1 MPRGGGGRPGPGL
14 RAEAAVV
21 RPPGEAWA
29 DTRAIR
35 KAVLRLA
42 LPIVASNLLQR
53 GVGIV
58 DALMVGRLGA
68 AELAAVGLAQLLIF
82 FQMAL
87 VYGLGVGLTVMVAYH
102 TGAGDAV
109 RRAQMVRSGLAIGLG
124 LAAGLSLLGL
134 WGSRWAAALLG
145 ASGRVL
151 ELAVAYLLVSWLL
164 FAFLVFLHLLSAI
177 FQGAGDTRTPLKVVT
192 VVNLL
197 HVAVALPLVFGLLGA
212 PALGVVGAAV
222 GSGVSEAVGVVWL
235 LVLARRRGLLLPG
248 AWADREAVLRMGR
261 VGWPAIGERLVTNG
275 MQLAFARVVI
285 GFGVAIYAAHQVGL
299 NIEALSFLPGLA
311 FAQAATALVG
321 QRVGARDPEGARR
334 TAGQAVLVA
343 LAVMTAFGVTFLLA
357 PGLWVRLFT
366 PEAEVLAWGEP
377 LLRIMGLLQVPL
389 ALALALAGSLRG
401 AGETRTVLLAAVVGG
416 WVVRIPLAVGLGVW
430 AGYGILLVWL
440 TMILDWVV
448 RALLMGWRLTHLD
461 WARLR
466 L

>member
-1 MPRGGGGRPGPGL
+1 VGPGL
-14 RAEAAVV
+14 RAEAAVL
-21 RPPGEAWA
+21 RSPGEVWA
-29 DTRAIR
+29 DTAAIR

-42 LPIVASNLLQR
+42 LPIVGSNLLQR

-87 VYGLGVGLTVMVAYH
+87 VFGLGIGLTVMVAYH
-102 TGAGDAV
+102 TGAGDAA
-109 RRAQMVRSGLAIGLG
+109 RRAQTVRTGLALGLG

-151 ELAVAYLLVSWLL
+151 ELAVAYLVVSWLF

-197 HVAVALPLVFGLLGA
+197 HVAVALPLVFGFLGA

-222 GSGVSEAVGVVWL
+222 GSGVSEAVGVAWL
-235 LVLARRRGLLLPG
+235 LVLAWRRGLLLPG

-275 MQLAFARVVI
+275 MQLVFARVVI
-285 GFGVAIYAAHQVGL
+285 GFGVAVYAAHQVGL
-299 NIEALSFLPGLA
+299 NIESLSFLPGVA

-334 TAGQAVLVA
+334 TAGQALLVA

-357 PGLWVRLFT
+357 PALWVRLFT
-366 PEAEVLAWGEP
+366 PEPEVLAWGEP
-377 LLRIMGLLQVPL
+377 LMRIMGLLQVPL
-389 ALALALAGSLRG
+389 AIALALAGSLRG
-401 AGETRTVLLAAVVGG
+401 AGETRSVLLAAIVGG

-430 AGYGILLVWL
+430 AGHGIVLVWL
-440 TMILDWVV
+440 TMVLDWVV
-448 RALLMGWRLTHLD
+448 RALLMGWSFTHLD
-461 WARLR
+461 WGRLR

>member
-1 MPRGGGGRPGPGL
+1 MGAGVG
-14 RAEAAVV
+14 AEAAVL
-21 RPPGEAWA
+21 RPPGEVRA

-42 LPIVASNLLQR
+42 LPIVGSNLLQR

-87 VYGLGVGLTVMVAYH
+87 VFGLGVGLTVMVAYH
-102 TGAGDAV
+102 TGAGDAA
-109 RRAQMVRSGLAIGLG
+109 RRAQTVRTGLALGLG
-124 LAAGLSLLGL
+124 LAAVLSLLGL

-145 ASGRVL
+145 ATGRVL
-151 ELAVAYLLVSWLL
+151 ELAVAYLFVSWIL
-164 FAFLVFLHLLSAI
+164 FAFLVFLHLLSTI
-177 FQGAGDTRTPLKVVT
+177 FQGAGDTRTPLKVVA

-197 HVAVALPLVFGLLGA
+197 HVAVALPLVFGFLGA

-222 GSGVSEAVGVVWL
+222 GSGISEAVGVAWL

-261 VGWPAIGERLVTNG
+261 VGWPAIAERLVTNG

-285 GFGVAIYAAHQVGL
+285 GFGVAVYAAHQVGL
-299 NIEALSFLPGLA
+299 NIEALSFLPGVA

-321 QRVGARDPEGARR
+321 QRLGARDPEGARR
-334 TAGQAVLVA
+334 TAGQALLVA

-357 PGLWVRLFT
+357 PALWVRLFT

-377 LLRIMGLLQVPL
+377 LMRIMGLLQVPL
-389 ALALALAGSLRG
+389 AIALALAGGLRG
-401 AGETRTVLLAAVVGG
+401 AGETRSVLLAAIVGG
-416 WVVRIPLAVGLGVW
+416 WVVRIPLAIGLGVW
-430 AGYGILLVWL
+430 AGHGILLVWL
-440 TMILDWVV
+440 TMVLDWAV
-448 RALLMGWRLTHLD
+448 RALLMGWRLTRLD
-461 WARLR
+461 WGSLR

>member
-1 MPRGGGGRPGPGL
+1 MP
-14 RAEAAVV
+14 
-21 RPPGEAWA
+21 A
-29 DTRAIR
+29 DTAAIR
-35 KAVLRLA
+35 RAVLRLA

-102 TGAGDAV
+102 TGAGDAA
-109 RRAQMVRSGLAIGLG
+109 RRAHTVRSGLALG
-124 LAAGLSLLGL
+124 LALAVGLSLLGL

-151 ELAVAYLLVSWLL
+151 ELSVAYLLVSWIL

-192 VVNLL
+192 AVNLL
-197 HVAVALPLVFGLLGA
+197 HVAVALPLIFGFLGA

-222 GSGVSEAVGVVWL
+222 GSGVSEAVGVAWL
-235 LVLARRRGLLLPG
+235 VALARRRGLLLPG
-248 AWADREAVLRMGR
+248 AWTDREAVLRMGR

-285 GFGVAIYAAHQVGL
+285 GFGVAVYAAHQVGL

-334 TAGQAVLVA
+334 TAGQALLVC
-343 LAVMTAFGVTFLLA
+343 LAVMTAFGLAFVLA

-366 PEAEVLAWGEP
+366 PEPEVLAWGEP

-389 ALALALAGSLRG
+389 ALALVVAGSLRG
-401 AGETRTVLLAAVVGG
+401 AGETRTVLWAAIVGG
-416 WVVRIPLAVGLGVW
+416 WVVRIPLAVVLGIW

-440 TMILDWVV
+440 TMVLDWAV
-448 RALLMGWRLTHLD
+448 RAVLMGWRLSRLD

>member
-1 MPRGGGGRPGPGL
+1 MGPGL
-14 RAEAAVV
+14 RAEGAVV
-21 RPPGEAWA
+21 RQPGEVWA
-29 DTRAIR
+29 DTAAIR
-35 KAVLRLA
+35 NAVLRLA
-42 LPIVASNLLQR
+42 LPIVGSNLLQR

-58 DALMVGRLGA
+58 DTLMVGRLGA

-87 VYGLGVGLTVMVAYH
+87 VFGLGIGLTVMVGYH
-102 TGAGDAV
+102 TGAGDAA
-109 RRAQMVRSGLAIGLG
+109 RRAQTIRTGLALGLG
-124 LAAGLSLLGL
+124 LAAGLSFLGL

-145 ASGRVL
+145 ATDRVL
-151 ELAVAYLLVSWLL
+151 DLAVAYLVVSWLL

-177 FQGAGDTRTPLKVVT
+177 FQGAGDTRTPLKVVS

-222 GSGVSEAVGVVWL
+222 GSGVSEAVGVAWL

-275 MQLAFARVVI
+275 MQLVFARVVI
-285 GFGVAIYAAHQVGL
+285 GFGVAVYAAHQVGL
-299 NIEALSFLPGLA
+299 NIEALSFLPGVA

-334 TAGQAVLVA
+334 AAGQALLVA
-343 LAVMTAFGVTFLLA
+343 LAVMSAFGVAFVLA
-357 PGLWVRLFT
+357 PALWVRLFT
-366 PEAEVLAWGEP
+366 PEPEVLAWGAP

-389 ALALALAGSLRG
+389 AIALALAGSLRG
-401 AGETRTVLLAAVVGG
+401 AGETRSVLLAAIVGG

-430 AGYGILLVWL
+430 AGYGILVVWL
-440 TMILDWVV
+440 TMVLDWVV

-461 WARLR
+461 WARIQL
-466 L
+466 

>member
-1 MPRGGGGRPGPGL
+1 MNPGL

-21 RPPGEAWA
+21 RQPGEVWA
-29 DTRAIR
+29 DTAAIR

-42 LPIVASNLLQR
+42 LPIVGSNLLQR

-58 DALMVGRLGA
+58 DTLMVGRLGA

-87 VYGLGVGLTVMVAYH
+87 VFGLGIGLTVMVGYH
-102 TGAGDAV
+102 TGAGDAA
-109 RRAQMVRSGLAIGLG
+109 RRAQTIRTGLALGLG
-124 LAAGLSLLGL
+124 LAAGLSFLGL

-145 ASGRVL
+145 ATDRVL
-151 ELAVAYLLVSWLL
+151 DLAVAYLVVSWLL

-177 FQGAGDTRTPLKVVT
+177 FQGAGDTRTPLKVVA

-222 GSGVSEAVGVVWL
+222 GSGVSEAVGVAWL

-275 MQLAFARVVI
+275 MQLVFARVVI
-285 GFGVAIYAAHQVGL
+285 GFGVAVYAAHQVGL
-299 NIEALSFLPGLA
+299 NIEALSFLPGVA

-321 QRVGARDPEGARR
+321 QRVGAGDPEGARR
-334 TAGQAVLVA
+334 TAGQALLVA
-343 LAVMTAFGVTFLLA
+343 LAVMSAFGVAFLLA

-366 PEAEVLAWGEP
+366 PDAEVLAWGAP

-389 ALALALAGSLRG
+389 AIALALAGGLRG
-401 AGETRTVLLAAVVGG
+401 AGETRSVLLAAIVGG

-430 AGYGILLVWL
+430 AGYGIVAVWL
-440 TMILDWVV
+440 TMVLDWIV

-461 WARLR
+461 WARIR

>member
-1 MPRGGGGRPGPGL
+1 MGPGL
-14 RAEAAVV
+14 RAEGAVV
-21 RPPGEAWA
+21 RQPGEVWA
-29 DTRAIR
+29 DTAAIR
-35 KAVLRLA
+35 NAVLRLA
-42 LPIVASNLLQR
+42 LPIVGSNLLQR

-58 DALMVGRLGA
+58 DTLMVGRLGA

-87 VYGLGVGLTVMVAYH
+87 VFGLGIGLTVMVGYH
-102 TGAGDAV
+102 TGAGDAA
-109 RRAQMVRSGLAIGLG
+109 RRAQTIRTGLALGLG
-124 LAAGLSLLGL
+124 LAAGLSFLGL

-145 ASGRVL
+145 ATDRVL
-151 ELAVAYLLVSWLL
+151 DLAVAYLVVSWLL

-177 FQGAGDTRTPLKVVT
+177 FQGAGDTRTPLKVVA

-222 GSGVSEAVGVVWL
+222 GSGVSEAVGVAWL

-275 MQLAFARVVI
+275 MQLVFARVVI
-285 GFGVAIYAAHQVGL
+285 GFGVAVYAAHQVGL
-299 NIEALSFLPGLA
+299 NIEALSFLPGVA

-334 TAGQAVLVA
+334 AAGQALLVA
-343 LAVMTAFGVTFLLA
+343 LAVMSAFGVAFVLA
-357 PGLWVRLFT
+357 PALWVRLFT
-366 PEAEVLAWGEP
+366 PEPEVLAWGAP

-389 ALALALAGSLRG
+389 AIALALAGSLRG
-401 AGETRTVLLAAVVGG
+401 AGETRSVLLAAIVGG

-430 AGYGILLVWL
+430 AGYGILVVWL
-440 TMILDWVV
+440 TMVLDWVV

-461 WARLR
+461 WARIQL
-466 L
+466 

>member
-1 MPRGGGGRPGPGL
+1 MP
-14 RAEAAVV
+14 
-21 RPPGEAWA
+21 A
-29 DTRAIR
+29 DTAAIR
-35 KAVLRLA
+35 RAVLRLA

-102 TGAGDAV
+102 TGAGDAA
-109 RRAQMVRSGLAIGLG
+109 RRAQTVRSGLALG
-124 LAAGLSLLGL
+124 LALAVGLSLLGL
-134 WGSRWAAALLG
+134 WGSPWAAALLG

-151 ELAVAYLLVSWLL
+151 ELSVAYLLVSWIL
-164 FAFLVFLHLLSAI
+164 FVFLVFLHLLSAI
-177 FQGAGDTRTPLKVVT
+177 FQGAGDTRTPLKVVAA
-192 VVNLL
+192 VNLL
-197 HVAVALPLVFGLLGA
+197 HVAVALPLIFGFLGA

-222 GSGVSEAVGVVWL
+222 GSGVSEAVGVAWL
-235 LVLARRRGLLLPG
+235 VALARQRGLLLPG
-248 AWADREAVLRMGR
+248 AWTDREAVLRMGR

-285 GFGVAIYAAHQVGL
+285 GFGVAVYAAHQVGL

-334 TAGQAVLVA
+334 TAGQALLVC
-343 LAVMTAFGVTFLLA
+343 LAVMTAFGLVFVLA
-357 PGLWVRLFT
+357 PGVWVRLFT
-366 PEAEVLAWGEP
+366 PDPEVLAWGTP

-389 ALALALAGSLRG
+389 ALALAVAGSLRG
-401 AGETRTVLLAAVVGG
+401 AGETRTVLWAAIVGG
-416 WVVRIPLAVGLGVW
+416 WVVRIPLAVVLGIW

-440 TMILDWVV
+440 TMVLDWAV
-448 RALLMGWRLTHLD
+448 RALLMGWRLSRLD

>member
-1 MPRGGGGRPGPGL
+1 MGPGL
-14 RAEAAVV
+14 RAEGAVV
-21 RPPGEAWA
+21 RQPGEVWA
-29 DTRAIR
+29 DTAAIR

-42 LPIVASNLLQR
+42 LPIVGSNLLQR

-58 DALMVGRLGA
+58 DTLMVGRLGA

-87 VYGLGVGLTVMVAYH
+87 VFGLGIGLTVMVGYH
-102 TGAGDAV
+102 TGAGDAA
-109 RRAQMVRSGLAIGLG
+109 RRAQTIRTGLALGLG
-124 LAAGLSLLGL
+124 LAAGLSFLGL

-145 ASGRVL
+145 ATDRVL
-151 ELAVAYLLVSWLL
+151 DLAVAYLVVSWLL

-177 FQGAGDTRTPLKVVT
+177 FQGAGDTRTPLKVVA

-222 GSGVSEAVGVVWL
+222 GSGVSEAVGVAWL

-275 MQLAFARVVI
+275 MQLVFARVVI
-285 GFGVAIYAAHQVGL
+285 GFGVAVYAAHQVGL
-299 NIEALSFLPGLA
+299 NIEALSFLPGVA

-321 QRVGARDPEGARR
+321 QRVGAGDPEGARR
-334 TAGQAVLVA
+334 AAGQALLVA
-343 LAVMTAFGVTFLLA
+343 LAVMSAFGVAFVLA
-357 PGLWVRLFT
+357 PALWVRLFT
-366 PEAEVLAWGEP
+366 PEPEVLAWGAP

-389 ALALALAGSLRG
+389 AIALALAGSLRG
-401 AGETRTVLLAAVVGG
+401 AGETRSVLLAAIVGG

-430 AGYGILLVWL
+430 AGYGILVVWL
-440 TMILDWVV
+440 TMVLDWVV

-461 WARLR
+461 WARIQL
-466 L
+466 

>member
-102 TGAGDAV
+102 TGAGDAA
-109 RRAQMVRSGLAIGLG
+109 RRAQMVRSGLAMGLG

-197 HVAVALPLVFGLLGA
+197 HVAVALPLVFGLMGA

-401 AGETRTVLLAAVVGG
+401 AGETRSVLVAAVVGG

-440 TMILDWVV
+440 TMVLDWVV

>member
-1 MPRGGGGRPGPGL
+1 MPRGGGGRSGPGL

-102 TGAGDAV
+102 TGAGDAA
-109 RRAQMVRSGLAIGLG
+109 RRAQMVRSGLAMGLG

-197 HVAVALPLVFGLLGA
+197 HVAVALPLVFGLMGA

-222 GSGVSEAVGVVWL
+222 GSGVSEAVGVAWL
-235 LVLARRRGLLLPG
+235 LVLARRRGLLLTG

-343 LAVMTAFGVTFLLA
+343 LAVMTAFGASFLLA
-357 PGLWVRLFT
+357 PALWVRLFT

-401 AGETRTVLLAAVVGG
+401 AGETRTVLLAAIVGG

-461 WARLR
+461 WGRIRL
-466 L
+466 

>member
-1 MPRGGGGRPGPGL
+1 MGPGL
-14 RAEAAVV
+14 RAEGAVV
-21 RPPGEAWA
+21 RQPGEVWA
-29 DTRAIR
+29 DTAAIR
-35 KAVLRLA
+35 NAVLRLA
-42 LPIVASNLLQR
+42 LPIVGSNLLQR

-58 DALMVGRLGA
+58 DTLMVGRLGA

-87 VYGLGVGLTVMVAYH
+87 VFGLGIGLTVMVAYH
-102 TGAGDAV
+102 TGAGDAA
-109 RRAQMVRSGLAIGLG
+109 RRAQTIRTGLALGLG
-124 LAAGLSLLGL
+124 LAAGLSFLGL

-145 ASGRVL
+145 ATDRVL
-151 ELAVAYLLVSWLL
+151 DLAVAYLVVSWLL

-177 FQGAGDTRTPLKVVT
+177 FQGAGDTRTPLKVVA

-222 GSGVSEAVGVVWL
+222 GSGVSEAVGVAWL

-275 MQLAFARVVI
+275 MQLVFARVVI
-285 GFGVAIYAAHQVGL
+285 GFGVAVYAAHQVGL
-299 NIEALSFLPGLA
+299 NIEALSFLPGVA

-334 TAGQAVLVA
+334 AAGQALLVA
-343 LAVMTAFGVTFLLA
+343 LAVMSAFGVAFVLA
-357 PGLWVRLFT
+357 PALWVRLFT
-366 PEAEVLAWGEP
+366 PEPEVLAWGAP

-389 ALALALAGSLRG
+389 AIALALAGSLRG
-401 AGETRTVLLAAVVGG
+401 AGETRSVLLAAIVGG

-430 AGYGILLVWL
+430 AGYGILVVWL
-440 TMILDWVV
+440 TMVLDWVV

-461 WARLR
+461 WARIQL
-466 L
+466 

>member
-1 MPRGGGGRPGPGL
+1 MGPGL
-14 RAEAAVV
+14 RAEGAVV
-21 RPPGEAWA
+21 RQPGEVWA
-29 DTRAIR
+29 DTAAIR
-35 KAVLRLA
+35 NAVLRLA
-42 LPIVASNLLQR
+42 LPIVGSNLLQR

-58 DALMVGRLGA
+58 DTLMVGRLGA

-87 VYGLGVGLTVMVAYH
+87 VFGLGIGLTVMVGYH
-102 TGAGDAV
+102 TGAGDAA
-109 RRAQMVRSGLAIGLG
+109 RRAQTIRTGLALGLG
-124 LAAGLSLLGL
+124 LAAGLSFLGL

-145 ASGRVL
+145 ATDRVL
-151 ELAVAYLLVSWLL
+151 DLAVAYLVVPWLL

-177 FQGAGDTRTPLKVVT
+177 FQGAGDTRTPLKVVA

-222 GSGVSEAVGVVWL
+222 GSGVSEAVGVAWL

-275 MQLAFARVVI
+275 MQLVFARVVI
-285 GFGVAIYAAHQVGL
+285 GFGVAVYAAHQVGL
-299 NIEALSFLPGLA
+299 NIEALSFLPGVA

-321 QRVGARDPEGARR
+321 QRVGAGDPEGARR
-334 TAGQAVLVA
+334 AAGQALLVA
-343 LAVMTAFGVTFLLA
+343 LAVMSAFGVAFVLA
-357 PGLWVRLFT
+357 PALWVRLFT
-366 PEAEVLAWGEP
+366 PEPEVLAWGAP

-389 ALALALAGSLRG
+389 AIALALAGSLRG
-401 AGETRTVLLAAVVGG
+401 AGETRSVLLAAIVGG

-430 AGYGILLVWL
+430 AGYGILVVWL
-440 TMILDWVV
+440 TMVLDWVV

-461 WARLR
+461 WARIQL
-466 L
+466 